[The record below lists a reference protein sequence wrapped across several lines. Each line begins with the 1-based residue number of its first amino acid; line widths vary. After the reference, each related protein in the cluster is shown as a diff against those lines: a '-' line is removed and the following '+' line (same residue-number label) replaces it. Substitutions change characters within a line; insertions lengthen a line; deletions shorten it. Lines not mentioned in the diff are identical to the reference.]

1 MSGLRFSHPFR
12 SGLMPCCSHR
22 EFFYVRFARGGDESG
37 SPTALRRPDASGKA
51 SWNPPDR
58 KRQARGWPLRRGARI
73 GRRAG
78 GRAAAGNR
86 AASGGATK
94 GAGERGKTLSR
105 FRIVFRHRKVRRK
118 RCSPNPSLGDG
129 RTGSQLAAHAPGRAG
144 RRLRKLRLAR
154 LPRTRL
160 RFEERKAGFAR

>member
-22 EFFYVRFARGGDESG
+22 EFFYVRFARGGDERVRRRRCIVRMRRERRLGTRRTENGRQGDGLCEGAPG
-37 SPTALRRPDASGKA
+37 SEGGPAVGPLPAFGRLR
-51 SWNPPDR
+51 
-58 KRQARGWPLRRGARI
+58 
-73 GRRAG
+73 
-78 GRAAAGNR
+78 
-86 AASGGATK
+86 GGATK
-94 GAGERGKTLSR
+94 GAGERGKTLNR

-118 RCSPNPSLGDG
+118 RRSPNPSLGDG

>member
-37 SPTALRRPDASGKA
+37 SPTALHRPDASGKA
-51 SWNPPDR
+51 SWDPPDR

-78 GRAAAGNR
+78 GRAAAGIR
-86 AASGGATK
+86 AASGGRDERSW
-94 GAGERGKTLSR
+94 GAKTLNR

-118 RCSPNPSLGDG
+118 RRSPNPSLGDG